1 MAQKIKDNLSALR
14 EEDLLNTVLYLIY
27 RVSCDPKY
35 STISELIYILGKD
48 QLYRLCSVL
57 GGCEVKIP
65 TLNELKIFTG
75 AVYIYYSINENNL
88 SFEEAL
94 NNLNLSQADRKH
106 LFEVY
111 KDIEE
116 LLNE

>member
-48 QLYRLCSVL
+48 QLYNRNSAQGL
-57 GGCEVKIP
+57 P
-65 TLNELKIFTG
+65 HRPLK
-75 AVYIYYSINENNL
+75 YYL
-88 SFEEAL
+88 VAP
-94 NNLNLSQADRKH
+94 Q
-106 LFEVY
+106 
-111 KDIEE
+111 
-116 LLNE
+116 